1 MADRRITTTIDGD
14 LWHRLGILAA
24 QLQTTKRALLE
35 EALRDVLAKKKEA
48 KTMAKYEG
56 YKIYMTVFGGNL
68 LSAITDS
75 INESESIG
83 RYAELCSQAI
93 EREYPGATV
102 EVDYEVNV
110 SGEPPRTQVV
120 APDGDV
126 GFPGDFSEL
135 GSIAD
140 HVEHICDTVY
150 EAMEWLVA

>member
-1 MADRRITTTIDGD
+1 MRLPKARITLDLDQDLLQWVMEEVERTGKSRNEVIGD
-14 LWHRLGILAA
+14 AV
-24 QLQTTKRALLE
+24 RA
-35 EALRDVLAKKKEA
+35 KKEA

-68 LSAITDS
+68 LLAITES
-75 INESESIG
+75 INERESIS
-83 RYAELCSQAI
+83 RYAELCRQAI
-93 EREYPGATV
+93 EQEYPGAAV

-140 HVEHICDTVY
+140 DAERICDTVY